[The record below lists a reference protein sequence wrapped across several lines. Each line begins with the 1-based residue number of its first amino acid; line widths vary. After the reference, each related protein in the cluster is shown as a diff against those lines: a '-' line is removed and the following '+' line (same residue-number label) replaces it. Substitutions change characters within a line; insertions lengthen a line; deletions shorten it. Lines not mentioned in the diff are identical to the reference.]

1 MGNVKRALIGRPRA
15 TRELKHQLLPKWMAL
30 PVFSSDPL
38 SSVAYATEEMMKIL
52 ALVGAFAF
60 AFILP
65 LSFAVAALLV
75 IVVVSYRQTVRA
87 YPHGGGAYIVARENL
102 GDIPGLTA
110 ASALLIDYTLTVSVS
125 IAAGVAAITSAAPPH
140 LLLPYRVE
148 LSIGFVLL
156 VMLANLRGVK
166 EAGAVF
172 ALPTYM
178 FIATILVLIA
188 TGVARCLVGGCP
200 TVPAGFQ
207 PPLPVAEASLTL
219 FVLLRAFSSG
229 STALTGVEAISNG
242 VPAFRYPQSRNAA
255 ATLGIMG
262 IIAVSMFLGIS
273 FLATHVHGVI
283 AYEGAPRTVTSQIAA
298 AVFGAKTFGF
308 YLVQV
313 VTAAIL
319 ILAANTAFADFPRL
333 SSVLAADRFLPRQFL
348 ARGDRLVFSN
358 GVLVLTSLAAL
369 LLVVFDADV
378 GKLIHLYVV
387 GVFTSFTLSQTGMVR
402 HWLRTKGRS
411 WRRSAT
417 INGFGAVT
425 TGVVLIVTIVAKFA
439 GGAWIVILATALIV
453 LMMKRIHRHYQQMS
467 LALRTDL
474 HEPEAPRPNR
484 VLILEDRVDAATAT
498 ALSYAQ
504 RMGPVSIHA
513 IAAPD
518 AQPDFAERWNELAPD
533 VPLELLN
540 AERGRGVVTAFS
552 NRARAYAQRHP
563 NSFTTAIVPE
573 TRSQSWLDVLV
584 SHRRAQRAKARLV
597 GAGNLVVTNVV
608 ASDGG
613 PGPYEVV
620 EPVEHHVVVLVSG
633 VHNGTFRALAY
644 AQGMQ
649 ATSVQALSVNL
660 EHDHSTR
667 LLSEWDD
674 FQVKVPLEIVDSPF
688 RSIVGTI
695 REYVRGFG
703 PDGQRTVVTCV
714 LPEFAL
720 EHWWHRP
727 LHNQTALLIKGALLF
742 EPGVVTTS
750 IPYRVRGLGKA

>member
-1 MGNVKRALIGRPRA
+1 
-15 TRELKHQLLPKWMAL
+15 
-30 PVFSSDPL
+30 L

-60 AFILP
+60 SFVLP

-125 IAAGVAAITSAAPPH
+125 IAAGVAAITSAAPSH

-148 LSIGFVLL
+148 LAIGFLLL

-172 ALPTYM
+172 ALPTYT
-178 FIATILVLIA
+178 FVVTILMLVA

-207 PPLPVAEASLTL
+207 PPLPAAEASLTL
-219 FVLLRAFSSG
+219 FFLLRAFSSG

-402 HWLRTKGRS
+402 HWLRTKERS
-411 WRRSAT
+411 WRQSAT

-439 GGAWIVILATALIV
+439 GGAWIVILATALVV

-484 VLILEDRVDAATAT
+484 VLILEDRVDAATAN

-513 IAAPD
+513 IAVPD
-518 AQPDFAERWNELAPD
+518 VQPDLAERWHELAPD

-552 NRARAYAQRHP
+552 HRARAYAQRHP

-597 GAGNLVVTNVV
+597 GTGNLVVTNVV

-613 PGPYEVV
+613 AGPYEVV

-644 AQGMQ
+644 AQGLQ

-660 EHDHSTR
+660 EHDHSAR

-703 PDGQRTVVTCV
+703 PDGRRTVVTCV

-727 LHNQTALLIKGALLF
+727 LHNQTALLIKSALLF

-750 IPYRVRGLGKA
+750 IPYRVRELGKA